1 MPQTIGFVRTVKM
14 QTFPEADRF
23 MGFLL
28 GASEDTILFLSRH
41 HTILQNS
48 IKYNK
53 ENEVVEDSMQAVI
66 IPPRFKDNYQT
77 LGLPRE
83 WREYFISL
91 DVIASW
97 LHVRYLQ
104 CHIH

>member
-53 ENEVVEDSMQAVI
+53 ENEVVEDSMKQSSFPLDSKI
-66 IPPRFKDNYQT
+66 IIKHLDYPESGGN
-77 LGLPRE
+77 
-83 WREYFISL
+83 ISSL
-91 DVIASW
+91 WMSS
-97 LHVRYLQ
+97 HPGYVRYLQ

>member
-1 MPQTIGFVRTVKM
+1 MPQTIGFVCIVKM
-14 QTFPEADRF
+14 QTFPEAGRF

-28 GASEDTILFLSRH
+28 GVSEDTILFLSCH
-41 HTILQNS
+41 HTTLQNS

-77 LGLPRE
+77 LGLARE

-97 LHVRYLQ
+97 SHVRYLQ